1 MTALRNGVDRY
12 VTAVRR
18 SPTQMLAFVMAVW
31 FTSNGPFALIIFP
44 DFSLHPMHCRTI
56 EVLGFLRV
64 TVNGWH
70 ALFHLFT
77 GLIGLLLVRTRAGAI
92 AWAFFIAVLYITVA
106 FLGLAAGGNNVFG
119 MLAVD
124 TFGSWV
130 HFIEGFSM
138 LVLGVLAQRSN
149 RTDRRAAVA

>member
-1 MTALRNGVDRY
+1 
-12 VTAVRR
+12 
-18 SPTQMLAFVMAVW
+18 MLAFVMAVW
-31 FTSNGPFALIIFP
+31 FTSNGPVALIIFP

-56 EVLGFLRV
+56 EVLGFLPV

-70 ALFHLFT
+70 AMFHLFT
-77 GLIGLLLVRTRAGAI
+77 GLIGLLLVRSRSGAI

-106 FLGLAAGGNNVFG
+106 FVGLAGGDNVVG

-124 TFGSWV
+124 TVGNWV

-138 LVLGVLAQRSN
+138 LVLGVLARRSN
-149 RTDRRAAVA
+149 RTDRRAAVVAAA